1 MPESYQRQKG
11 RSRGGVWKV
20 LLSDARLVWQLMRD
34 ERVPWYLKLIPAAA
48 VIYAVSPVDLM
59 PLDPIDDAA
68 VVSGAFYLFKALCPR
83 EVVAEYTGTVVSG
96 EAENAQ
102 SGGNENERQGQ

>member
-1 MPESYQRQKG
+1 MPESYQRQKS
-11 RSRGGVWKV
+11 RSRSGVWRAI
-20 LLSDARLVWQLMRD
+20 LSDARLVWQLMRD

-48 VIYAVSPVDLM
+48 VVYAISPVDLM

-83 EVVAEYTGTVVSG
+83 EVVAEYAGTVVSG
-96 EAENAQ
+96 QAESVQ
-102 SGGNENERQGQ
+102 SGGSEDERQGQ